1 VKKAPPPA
9 AALPSREGLKRRL
22 VQRFYTRFHMSLI
35 LASSGLVAMLASA
48 ALLQVGVTAM
58 LVRYPIAVAAAY
70 ATFLGGVWLWLR
82 YAGVAPQEQG
92 SIGRSLAKNAE
103 VPDIPLGGGSGGS
116 GGPGGGAF
124 SGKGG
129 SFDGGGASGSW
140 AAGARTPAMGA
151 NLQSQSLAAG
161 ASDVSAG
168 GGSGSSLPDLGDLGD
183 LGGDDLGLV
192 ILAIALI
199 AAIVLSSGYLVWMAP
214 DILTEAAFGAMLAGG
229 LARRSRREDAGGWV
243 SGVVRKTWW
252 SFAIV
257 LVLAVA
263 FAGYSA
269 RHHPTAHTFRQAL
282 EMALSS

>member
-9 AALPSREGLKRRL
+9 AAFPSREGLKRRL

-48 ALLQVGVTAM
+48 ALLKVGVTAM

-92 SIGRSLAKNAE
+92 SAGRSLAKNAE

-116 GGPGGGAF
+116 GGSAGGAF

-140 AAGARTPAMGA
+140 AAGARTPAMGTH
-151 NLQSQSLAAG
+151 LQSQSLAAG
-161 ASDVSAG
+161 ASDARAG
-168 GGSGSSLPDLGDLGD
+168 DGTGSSLPDLGD

-192 ILAIALI
+192 ILAIALV

-229 LARRSRREDAGGWV
+229 LARRSRKEDAGGWV
-243 SGVVRKTWW
+243 SGVIRKTWW
-252 SFAIV
+252 PFAIV